1 MCTSDT
7 LLEQITGAETLLL
20 RSDGATLPS
29 SSYSVANGA
38 IQSWRQGDM
47 NKPNIGDVMIT
58 YEVVYPH
65 EASIVAG
72 VRHGKLVAYHASAG
86 IDLAMV
92 ERGDVSPKQMFEN
105 AHASNN
111 LRTWLLRGV
120 GFFLMFLG
128 MMLLLNPIVAVF
140 GIVPLLGPL
149 LQAFVGCGVCLAA
162 LALSISGSFLVMY
175 GSECCGFKRG
185 LSFSECHGRL

>member
-1 MCTSDT
+1 
-7 LLEQITGAETLLL
+7 
-20 RSDGATLPS
+20 
-29 SSYSVANGA
+29 
-38 IQSWRQGDM
+38 
-47 NKPNIGDVMIT
+47 MI
-58 YEVVYPH
+58 
-65 EASIVAG
+65 
-72 VRHGKLVAYHASAG
+72 
-86 IDLAMV
+86 

-111 LRTWLLRGV
+111 LRTWALRGV

-149 LQAFVGCGVCLAA
+149 LQTVVGCGVCLAA

-175 GSECCGFKRG
+175 GVG
-185 LSFSECHGRL
+185 